1 MPNESDLIMAKFEA
15 IEAMMKKQI
24 TDLKSDLSEQING
37 SATQTRSDF
46 SAEFEK
52 FRVDQKSVNEALNDL
67 TAWRDET
74 TKKLDGA
81 VSSIND
87 LNNASLD
94 FSRETTKIRQV
105 EARLDRVEKE
115 NKNFRIQADID
126 RCDKEIIMPKLNT
139 NNRGEVFTAIQR
151 NLSRVADSLGFSP
164 SLIGIKPM
172 GPAIGC
178 LTFPSSMMRERAL
191 NAFRQASPPIPVF
204 VPTPGTKEFR
214 DSLSPTKSF
223 LYECKRSK
231 LVETYKFAFLPVD
244 GEIGAQVGIRKAG
257 KAYQFLTLKSSA
269 LMSPNAA
276 QEVYYKL
283 VSNWFSNETLP
294 DLQKA
299 YDAQMAKL
307 AIPPRPA
314 PAPAPA
320 PGGSTQV
327 APESAPDSVP
337 APAPIVA
344 PIPASQPTST
354 CWSKDSETDSAPPP
368 QAETP
373 MEEGEGREEGELDD
387 LEYPPL
393 GETKKR
399 ARGSNSTP
407 TKKQVEKKIRQGK
420 SKSSSGSG
428 SD

>member
-1 MPNESDLIMAKFEA
+1 MPNESDLYVAKFEA
-15 IEAMMKKQI
+15 IEASMKKQI
-24 TDLKSDLSEQING
+24 TDLKSDLSVQIR
-37 SATQTRSDF
+37 ADF

-67 TAWRDET
+67 AAWRDDT

-178 LTFPSSMMRERAL
+178 LNFPSSMMRERAL

-231 LVETYKFAFLPVD
+231 RVETYKFAYLPVD
-244 GEIGAQVGIRKAG
+244 GEIGAQVGIRKTG

-307 AIPPRPA
+307 AIPPPRA
-314 PAPAPA
+314 PRLHPH
-320 PGGSTQV
+320 
-327 APESAPDSVP
+327 
-337 APAPIVA
+337 
-344 PIPASQPTST
+344 
-354 CWSKDSETDSAPPP
+354 
-368 QAETP
+368 
-373 MEEGEGREEGELDD
+373 
-387 LEYPPL
+387 PPL
-393 GETKKR
+393 GGRHRSPLNRLQTLFR
-399 ARGSNSTP
+399 LRL
-407 TKKQVEKKIRQGK
+407 R
-420 SKSSSGSG
+420 
-428 SD
+428 